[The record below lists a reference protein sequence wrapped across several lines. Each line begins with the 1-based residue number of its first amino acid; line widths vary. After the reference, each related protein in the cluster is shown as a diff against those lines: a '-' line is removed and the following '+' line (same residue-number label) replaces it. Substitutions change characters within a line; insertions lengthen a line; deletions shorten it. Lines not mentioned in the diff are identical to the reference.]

1 MSLRS
6 LNPTLTLLHQS
17 RVTPNILIK
26 LKLQFQLYSTVSQH
40 HNDFRNTY
48 PLGSDLAG
56 GYTSNTTQ
64 CLNNVDRAWQTTGAC
79 RNQNQILVGSWEVDS
94 STDWMP
100 QTHDL
105 KAKEYLW
112 QTYNST
118 QFVQLCTNKFQ
129 GLFKDFLRTNY
140 SFHGLK
146 IYSINWH
153 NPLLNTL
160 LAKTHHRDICDVIPH
175 ASTSAIVDHI
185 IIFILLSAT
194 TFSKWLDQVWLT
206 CNYIWGTEIAFDR
219 DRN

>member
-1 MSLRS
+1 M
-6 LNPTLTLLHQS
+6 
-17 RVTPNILIK
+17 I
-26 LKLQFQLYSTVSQH
+26 
-40 HNDFRNTY
+40 
-48 PLGSDLAG
+48 LAG

-64 CLNNVDRAWQTTGAC
+64 CLNNANRAWQTTGAC
-79 RNQNQILVGSWEVDS
+79 RNQNQILVFIRLAVERWIVVKIE
-94 STDWMP
+94 W
-100 QTHDL
+100 L
-105 KAKEYLW
+105 KQMTSRQKKTCDK
-112 QTYNST
+112 TYNST

-129 GLFKDFLRTNY
+129 GLFSHFLRTNY
-140 SFHGLK
+140 TLHGLK

-160 LAKTHHRDICDVIPH
+160 LAKTHHRDIWDVIPH

>member
-17 RVTPNILIK
+17 RVTPNILIR

-64 CLNNVDRAWQTTGAC
+64 CLNNVNRAWQTTGAC

-140 SFHGLK
+140 SFQRLK

-160 LAKTHHRDICDVIPH
+160 LAKTHHRVICNVITQ
-175 ASTSAIVDHI
+175 ASTLAIVDHI
-185 IIFILLSAT
+185 ILYYFLKQH
-194 TFSKWLDQVWLT
+194 FSTWLDQVRLAIT
-206 CNYIWGTEIAFDR
+206 SEVQK
-219 DRN
+219 

>member
-1 MSLRS
+1 MQES
-6 LNPTLTLLHQS
+6 
-17 RVTPNILIK
+17 K
-26 LKLQFQLYSTVSQH
+26 
-40 HNDFRNTY
+40 
-48 PLGSDLAG
+48 
-56 GYTSNTTQ
+56 SNLCFYQ
-64 CLNNVDRAWQTTGAC
+64 
-79 RNQNQILVGSWEVDS
+79 VGSWEVDS

-105 KAKEYLW
+105 KAKEYCLV
-112 QTYNST
+112 TTKYNSMR
-118 QFVQLCTNKFQ
+118 FVQLCTNKFQ

-140 SFHGLK
+140 SFQRLK

>member
-17 RVTPNILIK
+17 TVTPNILIR

-56 GYTSNTTQ
+56 GYISNTTQ
-64 CLNNVDRAWQTTGAC
+64 CLNNVNRAWQTTGAC

-140 SFHGLK
+140 SFQRLK

-160 LAKTHHRDICDVIPH
+160 LAKTHHRVICNVITQ
-175 ASTSAIVDHI
+175 ASTLAIVDHI
-185 IIFILLSAT
+185 ILYYFLKQH
-194 TFSKWLDQVWLT
+194 FSTWLDQVWLAIT
-206 CNYIWGTEIAFDR
+206 SEVQK
-219 DRN
+219 